1 MAPIPWMDD
10 LARMAASHRSSPGL
24 RVRHLS
30 RQSLTATI
38 VVLAIVSALLLI
50 SMMFLLARIRRQLIA
65 RGIASRSSLVPD
77 GLGSMTERKTSDWA
91 RQDSNVL
98 WAMYIE
104 EDDLKSQFATPSKS
118 RLFSIGSL
126 ASDDGRCPLDRRD
139 SVASEVGTPQVIV
152 EGAAGPGDDGEL
164 RSRATYE
171 QDTTPNATPPRVRAR
186 SQPFH
191 HRKSNSL
198 DAMAPRKQSEPVN
211 RIKQPAVDG

>member
-10 LARMAASHRSSPGL
+10 LARMAASHRSSPRL

-30 RQSLTATI
+30 QQSLTATI
-38 VVLAIVSALLLI
+38 VVLAILSALLLI
-50 SMMFLLARIRRQLIA
+50 SMMFLLARIRRQIIA
-65 RGIASRSSLVPD
+65 RGIASRSSLVPN

-126 ASDDGRCPLDRRD
+126 ASDHGRCPLDRRD
-139 SVASEVGTPQVIV
+139 SVTSEPATPNALDKVGLGQV
-152 EGAAGPGDDGEL
+152 DDGEL

-171 QDTTPNATPPRVRAR
+171 QETTPNATPPRARAR

-191 HRKSNSL
+191 HRKTNSL
-198 DAMAPRKQSEPVN
+198 DAMAQRKQSEPVN
-211 RIKQPAVDG
+211 CIKQPAVHG